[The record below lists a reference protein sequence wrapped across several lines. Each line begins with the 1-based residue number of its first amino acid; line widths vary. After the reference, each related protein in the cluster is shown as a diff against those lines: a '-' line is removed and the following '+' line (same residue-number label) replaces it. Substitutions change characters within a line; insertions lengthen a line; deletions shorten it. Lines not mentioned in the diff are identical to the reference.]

1 MKKKIS
7 NKEREKLLKRRVM
20 LWYGI
25 IVFGILTILLSILSL
40 TIKLNPIYAI
50 ISFVLE
56 TLASYFR
63 NKIKLEDN

>member
-7 NKEREKLLKRRVM
+7 NEEREKLLKRRVM